1 MKEKEDITLILE
13 DISFKRITK
22 KVNELESKISKMSN
36 NIRKMKLEANNE
48 DIKYRDRLYLDRNIE
63 SLEKQIE
70 KDRLILYGLTIGRE
84 VVIQSL
90 IEKVTECVKEG
101 VKNEQ

>member
-36 NIRKMKLEANNE
+36 SIRKMKLEANNE

-70 KDRLILYGLTIGRE
+70 KDRLVLYGLTIGRE